1 MIGYSL
7 GDKPGAQTVAI
18 GEYGC
23 LYDFLIIHET
33 LHALGFFH
41 EHQRPDR
48 DNYVTIL
55 LENVVKG
62 KQIILICL
70 F

>member
-7 GDKPGAQTVAI
+7 GGRPGAQTVAI
-18 GEYGC
+18 DIDC
-23 LYDFLIIHET
+23 LYEFLIIHET

-48 DNYVTIL
+48 DNYVTIFL
-55 LENVVKG
+55 DNVRKG
-62 KQIILICL
+62 K
-70 F
+70 